1 LSIPED
7 DPPRP
12 GDAAHHW
19 VPDEALVRAIHDRWL
34 VEVVEEMN
42 LCPFARKSRE
52 QGRVA
57 RPILR
62 DLHQMS
68 SPAYSADAIAE
79 ALTTTPEVEIIL
91 LTYPVPDTHPWRAI
105 DAFDTHV
112 AAVRD
117 AWAERGGTS
126 FYMVAFHPEA
136 REPTTRSL
144 TADSLV
150 PLLRRTPDPVIQC
163 VRADMLDAL
172 RKQVQE
178 QNRRR
183 MIAELEAKD
192 PHMAELFARSVQA
205 DPELGSDI
213 ARSNFEHVG
222 AGDGRARLEAA
233 VDALRAER
241 DRRYGEAR
249 RAAED
254 GDPSPPDGSS

>member
-1 LSIPED
+1 
-7 DPPRP
+7 
-12 GDAAHHW
+12 
-19 VPDEALVRAIHDRWL
+19 
-34 VEVVEEMN
+34 
-42 LCPFARKSRE
+42 
-52 QGRVA
+52 
-57 RPILR
+57 
-62 DLHQMS
+62 
-68 SPAYSADAIAE
+68 
-79 ALTTTPEVEIIL
+79 
-91 LTYPVPDTHPWRAI
+91 
-105 DAFDTHV
+105 
-112 AAVRD
+112 
-117 AWAERGGTS
+117 
-126 FYMVAFHPEA
+126 
-136 REPTTRSL
+136 
-144 TADSLV
+144 
-150 PLLRRTPDPVIQC
+150 
-163 VRADMLDAL
+163 MLDAL